1 MAVEPLVAVVGQLLL
16 LTALAMVTPLGVEGW
31 VAGAAYAVVMGGM
44 LMTALFRTGAKTVG
58 AANRVTLAR
67 AALVGSVTAFVVDSF
82 WRPAPLVLLTVIAA
96 VALIG
101 DAIDGQLAR
110 RMGCATPLGARF
122 DMEVDAFL
130 ILVLSVLVAQFLG
143 PWVVLLGAMRYV
155 FVAASWVFPWLNAPL
170 PHSMARKTVAAAQG
184 IALVAAASGALPHTV
199 SLMIIIAALATL
211 AWSFGRDTIW
221 LYRSRA

>member
-16 LTALAMVTPLGVEGW
+16 LTVLAMVTPLGYEGW
-31 VAGAAYAVVMGGM
+31 VAGAAYAFVMGGM

-67 AALVGSVTAFVVDSF
+67 AALVGSVTALVVDSF
-82 WRPAPLVLLTVIAA
+82 WRPAPVAILSVIAA

-101 DAIDGQLAR
+101 DAIDGQIAR
-110 RMGCATPLGARF
+110 RTGCATPLGARF

-130 ILVLSVLVAQFLG
+130 ILVLSVFVSQFMG
-143 PWVVLLGAMRYV
+143 PWVLVMGAMRYI
-155 FVAASWVFPWLNAPL
+155 FVAASWVFSWLNAPL

-199 SLMIIIAALATL
+199 SLLIVIAALGTL
-211 AWSFGRDTIW
+211 TWSFGRDSIW